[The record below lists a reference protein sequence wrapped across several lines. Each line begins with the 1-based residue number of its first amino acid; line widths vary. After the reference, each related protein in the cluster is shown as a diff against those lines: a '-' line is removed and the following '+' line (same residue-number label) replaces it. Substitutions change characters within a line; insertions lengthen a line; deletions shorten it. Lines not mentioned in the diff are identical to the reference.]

1 MQPPYRWSIFLTHTH
16 FKSLPRPGAVEYCDP
31 EAVACWSYDSE
42 NRLMVT
48 YDTPYSAV
56 AKADY
61 IKQRNLG
68 GAMWWDSSGDRTDER
83 SIISSVREIP
93 ATAKSAT

>member
-1 MQPPYRWSIFLTHTH
+1 
-16 FKSLPRPGAVEYCDP
+16 
-31 EAVACWSYDSE
+31 
-42 NRLMVT
+42 MVT

-83 SIISSVREIP
+83 SIISSVRFLRRQ
-93 ATAKSAT
+93 SLRLS